1 MTRTAALAPPTA
13 PGAPPARRPDQV
25 DNRAAYTAFA
35 LAYLLGHGTAAA
47 SGGENPL
54 LDLPGPLP
62 GTLLGTG
69 LVAGITLAT
78 LAALRVQRTATAPEV
93 LSGKLLGAAWI
104 VAFAALGLAVT
115 GLASTLGAPEVHT
128 LLWPTGSGLI
138 VGLLYLAEGAV
149 RRNPLHYGLGVWLAL
164 TSSAALALDVPGPA
178 WVLAVAGGG
187 AYAVATVL
195 EHRRLRPSAPDRRS

>member
-1 MTRTAALAPPTA
+1 M
-13 PGAPPARRPDQV
+13 
-25 DNRAAYTAFA
+25 
-35 LAYLLGHGTAAA
+35 
-47 SGGENPL
+47 
-54 LDLPGPLP
+54 
-62 GTLLGTG
+62 
-69 LVAGITLAT
+69 
-78 LAALRVQRTATAPEV
+78 
-93 LSGKLLGAAWI
+93 
-104 VAFAALGLAVT
+104 
-115 GLASTLGAPEVHT
+115 HT

-195 EHRRLRPSAPDRRS
+195 EHRRLRPPAPDRRS